1 MHFALSQQSRRK
13 PLHFVRVHPMTT
25 PRYLKLL
32 RNNKTS
38 LLSVKEVIYL
48 KVALSLL
55 LAELT
60 FLHA

>member
-1 MHFALSQQSRRK
+1 
-13 PLHFVRVHPMTT
+13 MTT

-38 LLSVKEVIYL
+38 LLSVKEDIYL